1 MSGGANIVEQYAG
14 ADVPARIE
22 LLIKY
27 YPNFIRLVEGYE
39 QSLVWEIAQEVDCM
53 LSSIYYGEI
62 QSDKL
67 VSWNENKDPYNIL
80 VENNRVYKLG
90 GWEFLDTANKLFD
103 MVLYLSKRCKWWYNS
118 IIDRQ

>member
-1 MSGGANIVEQYAG
+1 
-14 ADVPARIE
+14 
-22 LLIKY
+22 
-27 YPNFIRLVEGYE
+27 
-39 QSLVWEIAQEVDCM
+39 M

-118 IIDRQ
+118 IIDR

>member
-1 MSGGANIVEQYAG
+1 
-14 ADVPARIE
+14 
-22 LLIKY
+22 
-27 YPNFIRLVEGYE
+27 
-39 QSLVWEIAQEVDCM
+39 M

-90 GWEFLDTANKLFD
+90 GWEFLDIANKLYD
-103 MVLYLSKRCKWWYNS
+103 MVLYLLKRCNWSYNS
-118 IIDRQ
+118 IIDR

>member
-39 QSLVWEIAQEVDCM
+39 QSLSLRGIW
-53 LSSIYYGEI
+53 
-62 QSDKL
+62 K
-67 VSWNENKDPYNIL
+67 VSLRSWMS
-80 VENNRVYKLG
+80 R
-90 GWEFLDTANKLFD
+90 W
-103 MVLYLSKRCKWWYNS
+103 
-118 IIDRQ
+118 

>member
-39 QSLVWEIAQEVDCM
+39 QSLVWEID
-53 LSSIYYGEI
+53 
-62 QSDKL
+62 
-67 VSWNENKDPYNIL
+67 
-80 VENNRVYKLG
+80 
-90 GWEFLDTANKLFD
+90 
-103 MVLYLSKRCKWWYNS
+103 
-118 IIDRQ
+118 

>member
-1 MSGGANIVEQYAG
+1 
-14 ADVPARIE
+14 
-22 LLIKY
+22 
-27 YPNFIRLVEGYE
+27 
-39 QSLVWEIAQEVDCM
+39 M

-90 GWEFLDTANKLFD
+90 GWEFLDIANKLFD
-103 MVLYLSKRCKWWYNS
+103 MVLYLLMRCKGWYNS
-118 IIDRQ
+118 ISD

>member
-39 QSLVWEIAQEVDCM
+39 PSLSRAGERPVIGWQSTITKPVFGH
-53 LSSIYYGEI
+53 YGEI
-62 QSDKL
+62 FDAK
-67 VSWNENKDPYNIL
+67 VS
-80 VENNRVYKLG
+80 
-90 GWEFLDTANKLFD
+90 LF
-103 MVLYLSKRCKWWYNS
+103 R
-118 IIDRQ
+118 

>member
-1 MSGGANIVEQYAG
+1 
-14 ADVPARIE
+14 
-22 LLIKY
+22 
-27 YPNFIRLVEGYE
+27 
-39 QSLVWEIAQEVDCM
+39 M

-90 GWEFLDTANKLFD
+90 GWEFLDIANKLFGNEKQLTIRFIRRRALAFGD
-103 MVLYLSKRCKWWYNS
+103 KLITKVPMPRWLVVNSYSGKRCSVW
-118 IIDRQ
+118 QLL